1 MEDRDWR
8 RANTMGKTRVKGVK
22 QPEVTEEIL
31 EQINKQLICKLLE
44 DNGNNQCGFTKPD
57 RVVAV

>member
-1 MEDRDWR
+1 
-8 RANTMGKTRVKGVK
+8 MGKTRVKGVK